1 MAMARKGE
9 RAGGSS
15 AGDPQHESSAVLVA
29 QDRPARAQRPAVPTG
44 HAAAVADVGGHAL
57 PARHH
62 ADEGPDA
69 LHLAHPALG
78 RRGGVRLRDPR
89 VAPSAGERRD
99 GNRGEHEATMVS
111 DPMPDSGRGRS
122 VPRGMPSNRLGRPAT
137 PQSRSRIEADR
148 SRRPLDRQGERCL
161 ACSPSLVGQWHFQ
174 PAALPAL
181 PTRRAWPETGRFH
194 GGLSLPGGRQL
205 AVVICQ
211 VLDCRFEG
219 SPRPAFW
226 GGAIARAEP
235 SAPGVQTSSVGLGR
249 WHGQSS
255 RRRSLRPE
263 ARLSRRANQRA
274 DEEEPLSPFY

>member
-194 GGLSLPGGRQL
+194 GGLGSLPGGRQL

-211 VLDCRFEG
+211 VLDCRFEALPG
-219 SPRPAFW
+219 RLS
-226 GGAIARAEP
+226 GAAP
-235 SAPGVQTSSVGLGR
+235 SHALSRLHR
-249 WHGQSS
+249 ECR
-255 RRRSLRPE
+255 RRRS
-263 ARLSRRANQRA
+263 AWGGGTANRRVA
-274 DEEEPLSPFY
+274 DLCALKLG